1 MFLSDPGRGLTN
13 SLCKILPSRES
24 TKTDEQ
30 NIHRMK
36 IDVKAESLE
45 STTASSEGRT
55 HVGNSIVTI
64 NESLSFPVRVMEN
77 QYGDRYIQ
85 LHKYGEKGYSYI
97 VPRSKEIFAE
107 WSRAVLSAY
116 QSKVDEKAGIN
127 RMQGWIIG
135 YLYRHSEEAVFQKD
149 LEAEFQMARST
160 ASGILQAM
168 EKKGLIT
175 REPIPRDA
183 RLKRLVLTEK
193 GMEFQMEIM
202 ENFDR
207 IQKVLKSDIP
217 QEKLECF
224 LEVLDMIRENAQ
236 RECCLRDEN

>member
-1 MFLSDPGRGLTN
+1 MEKKKKTGPDECCRAERQIGYEVRTLNQVIGRL
-13 SLCKILPSRES
+13 
-24 TKTDEQ
+24 
-30 NIHRMK
+30 
-36 IDVKAESLE
+36 
-45 STTASSEGRT
+45 
-55 HVGNSIVTI
+55 
-64 NESLSFPVRVMEN
+64 
-77 QYGDRYIQ
+77 
-85 LHKYGEKGYSYI
+85 
-97 VPRSKEIFAE
+97 
-107 WSRAVLSAY
+107 
-116 QSKVDEKAGIN
+116 VDEKAGIN

>member
-1 MFLSDPGRGLTN
+1 ME
-13 SLCKILPSRES
+13 KK
-24 TKTDEQ
+24 TKTGPDECC
-30 NIHRMK
+30 R
-36 IDVKAESLE
+36 AERQIGYEVRTLNQVI
-45 STTASSEGRT
+45 GRL
-55 HVGNSIVTI
+55 VNS
-64 NESLSFPVRVMEN
+64 
-77 QYGDRYIQ
+77 
-85 LHKYGEKGYSYI
+85 
-97 VPRSKEIFAE
+97 
-107 WSRAVLSAY
+107 Y

-175 REPIPRDA
+175 RAPIPRDA
-183 RLKRLVLTEK
+183 RL
-193 GMEFQMEIM
+193 
-202 ENFDR
+202 

>member
-1 MFLSDPGRGLTN
+1 MEKKKKTGPDECCRAERQIGYEVRTLNQVIGRLVN
-13 SLCKILPSRES
+13 S
-24 TKTDEQ
+24 
-30 NIHRMK
+30 
-36 IDVKAESLE
+36 
-45 STTASSEGRT
+45 
-55 HVGNSIVTI
+55 
-64 NESLSFPVRVMEN
+64 
-77 QYGDRYIQ
+77 
-85 LHKYGEKGYSYI
+85 
-97 VPRSKEIFAE
+97 
-107 WSRAVLSAY
+107 Y

-175 REPIPRDA
+175 RESIPRDA
-183 RLKRLVLTEK
+183 RLKRLELTEK

-207 IQKVLKSDIP
+207 IQKVGDRLAMGFADFRQSRIIEHAGSP
-217 QEKLECF
+217 FVEW
-224 LEVLDMIRENAQ
+224 RP
-236 RECCLRDEN
+236 CLQIGRAHV

>member
-1 MFLSDPGRGLTN
+1 MEKKKKTGPDECCRAERQIGYEVRTLNQVIGRLVN
-13 SLCKILPSRES
+13 S
-24 TKTDEQ
+24 
-30 NIHRMK
+30 
-36 IDVKAESLE
+36 
-45 STTASSEGRT
+45 
-55 HVGNSIVTI
+55 
-64 NESLSFPVRVMEN
+64 
-77 QYGDRYIQ
+77 
-85 LHKYGEKGYSYI
+85 
-97 VPRSKEIFAE
+97 
-107 WSRAVLSAY
+107 Y

-207 IQKVLKSDIP
+207 IQKVAIYLKSVYVCLSFIA
-217 QEKLECF
+217 QEISPAIITVSSSVTSVFQFFVSLST
-224 LEVLDMIRENAQ
+224 
-236 RECCLRDEN
+236 

>member
-1 MFLSDPGRGLTN
+1 MEKKKKTGPDECCRAERQIGYEVRTLNQVIGRLVN
-13 SLCKILPSRES
+13 S
-24 TKTDEQ
+24 
-30 NIHRMK
+30 
-36 IDVKAESLE
+36 
-45 STTASSEGRT
+45 
-55 HVGNSIVTI
+55 
-64 NESLSFPVRVMEN
+64 
-77 QYGDRYIQ
+77 
-85 LHKYGEKGYSYI
+85 
-97 VPRSKEIFAE
+97 
-107 WSRAVLSAY
+107 Y

-175 REPIPRDA
+175 REP
-183 RLKRLVLTEK
+183 
-193 GMEFQMEIM
+193 MEFQMEIM

>member
-1 MFLSDPGRGLTN
+1 MEKNKKTGSDECCWTERHIGYEVRILNQIIGRLVN
-13 SLCKILPSRES
+13 S
-24 TKTDEQ
+24 
-30 NIHRMK
+30 
-36 IDVKAESLE
+36 
-45 STTASSEGRT
+45 
-55 HVGNSIVTI
+55 
-64 NESLSFPVRVMEN
+64 
-77 QYGDRYIQ
+77 
-85 LHKYGEKGYSYI
+85 
-97 VPRSKEIFAE
+97 
-107 WSRAVLSAY
+107 Y

-135 YLYRHSEEAVFQKD
+135 YLYRHSEETVFQKD

-175 REPIPRDA
+175 RESIPRDA

-202 ENFDR
+202 ENFER
-207 IQKVLKSDIP
+207 IQKVLKSDIS

-224 LEVLDMIRENAQ
+224 MEVLDMIRENAQ
-236 RECCLRDEN
+236 RECSLRDEN

>member
-1 MFLSDPGRGLTN
+1 MEKKKNTGPDKCCWAERHIGYEVRTLNQVIGRLVN
-13 SLCKILPSRES
+13 S
-24 TKTDEQ
+24 
-30 NIHRMK
+30 
-36 IDVKAESLE
+36 
-45 STTASSEGRT
+45 
-55 HVGNSIVTI
+55 
-64 NESLSFPVRVMEN
+64 
-77 QYGDRYIQ
+77 
-85 LHKYGEKGYSYI
+85 
-97 VPRSKEIFAE
+97 
-107 WSRAVLSAY
+107 Y
-116 QSKVDEKAGIN
+116 QSKADEKAGIN

-202 ENFDR
+202 ENFNR
-207 IQKVLKSDIP
+207 IQNVLKSDIP

-224 LEVLDMIRENAQ
+224 MEVLDIIRENAQ

>member
-1 MFLSDPGRGLTN
+1 
-13 SLCKILPSRES
+13 
-24 TKTDEQ
+24 
-30 NIHRMK
+30 MK
-36 IDVKAESLE
+36 
-45 STTASSEGRT
+45 EG
-55 HVGNSIVTI
+55 
-64 NESLSFPVRVMEN
+64 
-77 QYGDRYIQ
+77 
-85 LHKYGEKGYSYI
+85 KYGKKEKMGPDECCRAERHIGYEVRTLNQVIGRLVNS
-97 VPRSKEIFAE
+97 
-107 WSRAVLSAY
+107 Y

-175 REPIPRDA
+175 RESIPRDA

-207 IQKVLKSDIP
+207 IQDVLKSDIP

>member
-1 MFLSDPGRGLTN
+1 MEKKKKTGPDECCWVERHIGYEVRTLNQVIGRLVN
-13 SLCKILPSRES
+13 S
-24 TKTDEQ
+24 
-30 NIHRMK
+30 
-36 IDVKAESLE
+36 
-45 STTASSEGRT
+45 
-55 HVGNSIVTI
+55 
-64 NESLSFPVRVMEN
+64 
-77 QYGDRYIQ
+77 
-85 LHKYGEKGYSYI
+85 
-97 VPRSKEIFAE
+97 
-107 WSRAVLSAY
+107 Y

-135 YLYRHSEEAVFQKD
+135 YLYRHSEEDVFQKD

-175 REPIPRDA
+175 REAIPRDA

-224 LEVLDMIRENAQ
+224 LDVLDMIRENAQ
-236 RECCLRDEN
+236 KECCLRDEN

>member
-1 MFLSDPGRGLTN
+1 MEKN
-13 SLCKILPSRES
+13 K
-24 TKTDEQ
+24 KTGPDECCWTERHIGYEVRTLNQ
-30 NIHRMK
+30 NI
-36 IDVKAESLE
+36 
-45 STTASSEGRT
+45 GRL
-55 HVGNSIVTI
+55 VNS
-64 NESLSFPVRVMEN
+64 
-77 QYGDRYIQ
+77 
-85 LHKYGEKGYSYI
+85 
-97 VPRSKEIFAE
+97 
-107 WSRAVLSAY
+107 Y

-175 REPIPRDA
+175 RESIPRDA

-224 LEVLDMIRENAQ
+224 LDVLDMIRENAQ
-236 RECCLRDEN
+236 KECCLRDEN

>member
-1 MFLSDPGRGLTN
+1 MEKKKKTGPDECCRAERQIGYEVRTLNQVIGRLVN
-13 SLCKILPSRES
+13 S
-24 TKTDEQ
+24 
-30 NIHRMK
+30 
-36 IDVKAESLE
+36 
-45 STTASSEGRT
+45 
-55 HVGNSIVTI
+55 
-64 NESLSFPVRVMEN
+64 
-77 QYGDRYIQ
+77 
-85 LHKYGEKGYSYI
+85 
-97 VPRSKEIFAE
+97 
-107 WSRAVLSAY
+107 Y
-116 QSKVDEKAGIN
+116 QSKVDEKAG
-127 RMQGWIIG
+127 IG

>member
-1 MFLSDPGRGLTN
+1 MEKKKKTGPDECCRAERQIGYEVRTLNQVIGRLVN
-13 SLCKILPSRES
+13 S
-24 TKTDEQ
+24 
-30 NIHRMK
+30 
-36 IDVKAESLE
+36 
-45 STTASSEGRT
+45 
-55 HVGNSIVTI
+55 
-64 NESLSFPVRVMEN
+64 
-77 QYGDRYIQ
+77 
-85 LHKYGEKGYSYI
+85 
-97 VPRSKEIFAE
+97 
-107 WSRAVLSAY
+107 Y

-193 GMEFQMEIM
+193 GMEFQM
-202 ENFDR
+202 
-207 IQKVLKSDIP
+207 
-217 QEKLECF
+217 
-224 LEVLDMIRENAQ
+224 
-236 RECCLRDEN
+236 

>member
-1 MFLSDPGRGLTN
+1 MEKKKKTGSDECCQVERHIGYEVRTLNQVIGRL
-13 SLCKILPSRES
+13 
-24 TKTDEQ
+24 
-30 NIHRMK
+30 
-36 IDVKAESLE
+36 
-45 STTASSEGRT
+45 
-55 HVGNSIVTI
+55 VT
-64 NESLSFPVRVMEN
+64 S
-77 QYGDRYIQ
+77 
-85 LHKYGEKGYSYI
+85 
-97 VPRSKEIFAE
+97 
-107 WSRAVLSAY
+107 Y

-135 YLYRHSEEAVFQKD
+135 YLYRHSEEDVFQKD

-175 REPIPRDA
+175 RESIPRDA

-193 GMEFQMEIM
+193 GMKFQMEIM

-217 QEKLECF
+217 KEKLECF

>member
-1 MFLSDPGRGLTN
+1 MEIQKSGKMPKECCLTGRHIG
-13 SLCKILPSRES
+13 RELH
-24 TKTDEQ
+24 TLDMM
-30 NIHRMK
+30 I
-36 IDVKAESLE
+36 
-45 STTASSEGRT
+45 GRL
-55 HVGNSIVTI
+55 VN
-64 NESLSFPVRVMEN
+64 
-77 QYGDRYIQ
+77 
-85 LHKYGEKGYSYI
+85 
-97 VPRSKEIFAE
+97 
-107 WSRAVLSAY
+107 AY

-135 YLYRHSEEAVFQKD
+135 YLYRHSDEDVFQKD

-160 ASGILQAM
+160 ASGILQSM
-168 EKKGLIT
+168 EKKQLII
-175 REPIPRDA
+175 RESIPRDA

-224 LEVLDMIRENAQ
+224 MEVLDMIRENAQ

>member
-1 MFLSDPGRGLTN
+1 MNKLKELSIFYSPKELWCCRTRTLNAVSGTVEYHTHTGFITQT
-13 SLCKILPSRES
+13 EA
-24 TKTDEQ
+24 EQ
-30 NIHRMK
+30 T
-36 IDVKAESLE
+36 LE
-45 STTASSEGRT
+45 ET
-55 HVGNSIVTI
+55 
-64 NESLSFPVRVMEN
+64 
-77 QYGDRYIQ
+77 
-85 LHKYGEKGYSYI
+85 
-97 VPRSKEIFAE
+97 
-107 WSRAVLSAY
+107 
-116 QSKVDEKAGIN
+116 
-127 RMQGWIIG
+127 
-135 YLYRHSEEAVFQKD
+135 EAVFQKD

-175 REPIPRDA
+175 RESIPRDA

-207 IQKVLKSDIP
+207 IQDVLKSDIP

>member
-1 MFLSDPGRGLTN
+1 MEKKKKTGPDECCRAERQRGYEVRTLNQVIGRLVN
-13 SLCKILPSRES
+13 S
-24 TKTDEQ
+24 
-30 NIHRMK
+30 
-36 IDVKAESLE
+36 
-45 STTASSEGRT
+45 
-55 HVGNSIVTI
+55 
-64 NESLSFPVRVMEN
+64 
-77 QYGDRYIQ
+77 
-85 LHKYGEKGYSYI
+85 
-97 VPRSKEIFAE
+97 
-107 WSRAVLSAY
+107 Y

-135 YLYRHSEEAVFQKD
+135 YLYRHSEETVFQKD

-175 REPIPRDA
+175 RESIPRDA

-202 ENFDR
+202 ENFER
-207 IQKVLKSDIP
+207 IQKVLKSDIS

-224 LEVLDMIRENAQ
+224 MEVLDMIRENAQ